1 MTPEINVTQA
11 QVSSLAALIADS
23 AKVKSIGV
31 ADTSD
36 NIASNWTALTASSA
50 LTSIT
55 QTGLVSPLAL
65 TAAQYT
71 GSTSTLAKIAG
82 SYSVD
87 VSAADAATAQSLAN
101 DSHVASIDV
110 TDTRAT
116 VATKFA
122 ELTANTKLSAIHF
135 SGANNPMALTQT
147 LVLNGMDTLAKIQD
161 LYTLAISGVTAANLM
176 DLADNLPVNSMAV
189 TDTSDNLS
197 SVFDDLQALDDTV
210 TTIVASD
217 AATDAI
223 ELTYAQFQAGTSTLA
238 KMSGS
243 YSLMISEVAAD
254 AATAVAATQA
264 GGASVVTAVT
274 VTDTANNIALNIDAL
289 AALGNK
295 LTIINLTDTDP
306 ILLTEAQ
313 ESANASTLA
322 KILGNYTVDNVA

>member
-1 MTPEINVTQA
+1 
-11 QVSSLAALIADS
+11 
-23 AKVKSIGV
+23 
-31 ADTSD
+31 
-36 NIASNWTALTASSA
+36 
-50 LTSIT
+50 
-55 QTGLVSPLAL
+55 
-65 TAAQYT
+65 
-71 GSTSTLAKIAG
+71 
-82 SYSVD
+82 
-87 VSAADAATAQSLAN
+87 
-101 DSHVASIDV
+101 
-110 TDTRAT
+110 
-116 VATKFA
+116 
-122 ELTANTKLSAIHF
+122 
-135 SGANNPMALTQT
+135 
-147 LVLNGMDTLAKIQD
+147 MDTLAKIQD

-189 TDTSDNLS
+189 NDTSDHLS
-197 SVFDDLQALDDTV
+197 AVFDDLQALDDTV

-264 GGASVVTAVT
+264 GGASVVSAVT

-313 ESANASTLA
+313 ETTNATTLA
-322 KILGNYTVDNVA
+322 KILGNYTVENVT